1 MFVICI
7 YFTTWVL
14 YIIFDIIKSVKI
26 SVIQELV
33 SFNIYVD

>member
-14 YIIFDIIKSVKI
+14 YVIFDIIKSVKI

-33 SFNIYVD
+33 SFNVYVH